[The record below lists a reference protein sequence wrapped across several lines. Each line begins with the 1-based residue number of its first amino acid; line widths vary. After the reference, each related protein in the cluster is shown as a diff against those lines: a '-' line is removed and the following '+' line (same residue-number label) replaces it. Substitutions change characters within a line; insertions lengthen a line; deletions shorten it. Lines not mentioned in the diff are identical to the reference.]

1 MKADRQLTFAE
12 ALREATEIAMR
23 EDPRVVLVGLGV
35 PDPKGIFGTTGGLRK
50 IFGRERVLD
59 APIAENGLTGMMI
72 GGALAGLRPILTH
85 QRVDFALLSL
95 EQIINQAAKWNYMFD
110 GRGGAVP
117 IVIRMIIGRGWG
129 QGPQHAQ
136 SLHSLFAHIPGLRV
150 VAPSTPQEAKGV
162 FLSAVRDPNPVV
174 FLEHRWLHGLK
185 GPVAEGAVGL
195 PLDRA
200 SVARSGRDL
209 TVVSFSHG
217 LIESMRAARFLAG
230 TGALDAEVIDLRSL
244 NPLDWDAVA
253 ASLEKTGRLLA
264 VDEDH
269 RHCGFA
275 GEILARASESDLRLK
290 SRPRRITLP
299 DCPSPST
306 RALAASF
313 YYNARD
319 VGRAMLEVCGKDAG
333 AAAAI
338 PVEERVDVPSFVF
351 PGPF

>member
-1 MKADRQLTFAE
+1 MSRDRQLTYAE
-12 ALREATEIAMR
+12 AIREATEISLR

-35 PDPKGIFGTTGGLRK
+35 PDPKGIFGTTGGMRK
-50 IFGRERVLD
+50 MFGKERVLD
-59 APIAENGLTGMMI
+59 APIAENGLTGMVI

-85 QRVDFALLSL
+85 QRVDFALLSV
-95 EQIINQAAKWNYMFD
+95 EQIINQAAKWYYMFD
-110 GRGGAVP
+110 GRGGTVP

-162 FLSAVRDPNPVV
+162 FLSAVRDPNPVI

-185 GPVAEGAVGL
+185 GPVAEGSAGL

-200 SVARSGRDL
+200 SVARRGKDL

-217 LIESMRAARFLAG
+217 LIESMRAARFLAEAG
-230 TGALDAEVIDLRSL
+230 SLDAEVIDLRSL
-244 NPLDWDAVA
+244 NPLDWETVSG
-253 ASLEKTGRLLA
+253 SLAKTGRLLV

-269 RHCGFA
+269 RHCGMA
-275 GEILARASESDLRLK
+275 GEIVARAAESDLNLK

-306 RALAASF
+306 RALAAPF
-313 YYNARD
+313 YYQARD
-319 VGRAMLEVCGKDAG
+319 IGRVMLEVSGRATDVASG
-333 AAAAI
+333 I
-338 PVEERVDVPSFVF
+338 PMEERVDVPSFVF